1 MSWYLVLEVRLRSV
15 GRHGGENLALQNL
28 EVSVLPQGLLRVKEE
43 KVSLPPSLRETAPH
57 GHSLGDPESL
67 AEILWQES
75 RLSTDTPDPPG
86 THRRQHTEGG
96 LIGEQT
102 SAPILFGPVAV
113 FCTESMGRHIQKK
126 IGKYHQPNKVEWTP
140 PPAQVFYTFFNMYL
154 SLSSTILWMRPGF
167 LAGLLAGMSQVM
179 LQWLTN
185 KR

>member
-1 MSWYLVLEVRLRSV
+1 MIGDCQNLSRFWWLETHRTYFHLQPLDDPLGYVWRGLRALMISLESKVDKTQMSWYLVLEIRLRSV
-15 GRHGGENLALQNL
+15 GRHGRENLALQNL

-43 KVSLPPSLRETAPH
+43 QVSLPPSLRETAPH

-113 FCTESMGRHIQKK
+113 FCTESMGRHIQTNWK
-126 IGKYHQPNKVEWTP
+126 ISPTQ
-140 PPAQVFYTFFNMYL
+140 
-154 SLSSTILWMRPGF
+154 
-167 LAGLLAGMSQVM
+167 
-179 LQWLTN
+179 
-185 KR
+185 